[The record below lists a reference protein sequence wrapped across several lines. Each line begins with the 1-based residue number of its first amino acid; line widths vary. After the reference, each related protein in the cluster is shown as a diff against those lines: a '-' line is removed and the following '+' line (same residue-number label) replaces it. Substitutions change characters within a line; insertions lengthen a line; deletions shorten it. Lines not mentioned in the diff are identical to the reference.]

1 MRYGQRAFR
10 YISPSLW
17 NVLPESIKE
26 KDTIQSFSLHV
37 CTVVHLALW
46 TCMVLCGS
54 FYAPHIHSFCFA
66 VTGGLRSCPFLLL
79 AGRKD
84 DVEEHACTHQPGSDV
99 HHSLPLLGRV
109 LGKTK
114 CQMLPWKLVSYA
126 LEALSDSDWS
136 WQRVGGSIW
145 WLSFRPSLLFAVSC
159 LKAQE
164 LSRWRG

>member
-1 MRYGQRAFR
+1 MYLPPSGMF
-10 YISPSLW
+10 SPKVSRRRT
-17 NVLPESIKE
+17 P
-26 KDTIQSFSLHV
+26 FSLSAY
-37 CTVVHLALW
+37 TYAL
-46 TCMVLCGS
+46 LCIWRCEHAR
-54 FYAPHIHSFCFA
+54 FCVEVFMRHTKRFIHSFCFA
-66 VTGGLRSCPFLLL
+66 VTGGLGSCPFLLL

-84 DVEEHACTHQPGSDV
+84 DVEEHAYAHQPGSDV

-114 CQMLPWKLVSYA
+114 CQMVPWKLVSYA

-145 WLSFRPSLLFAVSC
+145 WLGFRPSLLFAVSY
-159 LKAQE
+159 LKAGDKTTE